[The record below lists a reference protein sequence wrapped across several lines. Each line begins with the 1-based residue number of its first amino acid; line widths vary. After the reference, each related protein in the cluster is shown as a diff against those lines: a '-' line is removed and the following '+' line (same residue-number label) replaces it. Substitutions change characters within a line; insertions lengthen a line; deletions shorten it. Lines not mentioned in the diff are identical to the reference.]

1 MKTLYNF
8 HKNVYSSE
16 LFKDQK
22 GLAEFHCTVQLPYNK
37 PERLL
42 DSPVLTEEFPML
54 LRLLITASHW
64 GKQHSHFNFVHLL
77 KRSHPTMC
85 LCTLNHSLHT
95 LSASLLPVGGI
106 QLGTVLIYYKYS
118 KDLVK

>member
-22 GLAEFHCTVQLPYNK
+22 GLAEFHCTVHLPYNK
-37 PERLL
+37 PERFWTPQFLQKK
-42 DSPVLTEEFPML
+42 FPML
-54 LRLLITASHW
+54 LRILIMASHW

-77 KRSHPTMC
+77 KRSHPTMR
-85 LCTLNHSLHT
+85 LCTFNHSLHT

-106 QLGTVLIYYKYS
+106 QLGTVLICYK
-118 KDLVK
+118 